1 MKKALVVLSITAT
14 TIAGGSLFSSYLR
27 MEKDKLV
34 DEHEIL
40 TTIQNDNQL
49 STPERIV
56 QTSGMFIGVDY
67 EANTL
72 TSINSDK
79 EVLVKN
85 FNHVDCFTLLD
96 YVTSLAFS
104 DSFGQFD
111 KNLKLARYLYGNVD
125 FLMRRHFFSD
135 WLENSPFNVQDIT
148 LDLDSRAVTTVK
160 HINQKT
166 PEGERWIPSVPI
178 KDKNISFIPREF
190 VDDSLIKELKS
201 GDLIG
206 IYSHKRGL
214 DVSHTGIF
222 VENGDKPIF
231 RHASSIEGKVV
242 DTPML
247 EYLKSKPGI
256 IVYRFSTSTSS
267 S

>member
-1 MKKALVVLSITAT
+1 MKKALVVLSLTAT
-14 TIAGGSLFSSYLR
+14 IIASGSLITSYLR
-27 MEKDKLV
+27 LEQNKRV
-34 DEHEIL
+34 DAQEIL
-40 TTIQNDNQL
+40 TTIQHDNQL
-49 STPERIV
+49 SIADRIV
-56 QTSGMFIGVDY
+56 HTSGIFIGVDY
-67 EANTL
+67 KDNTL
-72 TSINSDK
+72 TSINSEE
-79 EVLVKN
+79 EVLIKD

-96 YVTSLAFS
+96 YVASLAFS

-135 WLENSPFNVQDIT
+135 WLDNSPFNVQDVT

-160 HINQKT
+160 QINQRT
-166 PEGERWIPSVPI
+166 PDGERWIPSVPI

-190 VDDSLIKELKS
+190 IDEALIKELKN

-222 VENGDKPIF
+222 VENGNRPIF
-231 RHASSIEGKVV
+231 RHASSLEGKVV

-247 EYLKSKPGI
+247 EYLKNKPGI
-256 IVYRFSTSTSS
+256 IVYRFTTHNSS